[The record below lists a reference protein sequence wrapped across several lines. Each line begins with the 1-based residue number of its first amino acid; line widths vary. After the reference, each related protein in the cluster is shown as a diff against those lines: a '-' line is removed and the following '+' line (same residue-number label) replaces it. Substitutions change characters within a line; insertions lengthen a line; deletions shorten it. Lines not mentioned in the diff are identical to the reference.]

1 MKKALMKVLLI
12 AMTLVTLLTVIP
24 LSANAT
30 SDNKTQI
37 FSYLTKEMGLNSA
50 AACGIMANIEKES
63 NFKPG
68 KIIRDSNGLPS
79 GGLCMWNG
87 SRLNRLKNYCNNNGL
102 NYLSIKGQL
111 SYLEYEL
118 DLSQYKHVLNYL
130 KKVPNNSSGAY
141 DAAYYWC
148 YYFEIPASRGTRSV
162 QRGNSA
168 IRTYWPTY
176 GNKTVSKPDIE
187 LSSKKTSFDLSSSLT
202 IEWTSG
208 KNADTYKLYV
218 AEKNQ
223 KTDKYD
229 WTNAKIYTTSSL
241 KQKIKAN
248 TLGSGDFAAY
258 VRAINTPTGNYK
270 DSAKIKFTVKCI
282 DHEYTSTVIERP
294 TLTKEGKESLT
305 CTICKYK
312 TTAAIP
318 ALTYETLGDYP
329 MTAPTASARTTDSI
343 TLKWDV
349 YEGATGYY
357 VYVRE
362 GNKWTVVGTVTDATE
377 YTVTGLES
385 ATIYKFALRAFV
397 KHEGE
402 LYKTYCG
409 DSYTTATKSN
419 PVEITALE
427 TRLASLELDG
437 VEAVIQWTKD
447 EKADGYAV
455 YVSADGEEYMK
466 LPTIKGNDTTS
477 MKVTGM
483 IVGKIYYFKVHSIV
497 DAGDHNVYSNPSNV
511 RNTLPEA
518 KVLGFSL

>member
-118 DLSQYKHVLNYL
+118 GLSQYKHVLKYL
-130 KKVPNNSSGAY
+130 KNVANNSSGAY

-148 YYFEIPASRGTRSV
+148 YYFEIPASRGSRSV
-162 QRGNSA
+162 QRGNAA
-168 IRTYWPTY
+168 IRSYWPTY
-176 GNKTVSKPDIE
+176 GNKTVSKPEIS
-187 LSSKKTSFDLSSSLT
+187 LSSEKTAFDLTSSLT

-229 WTNAKIYTTSSL
+229 WSNAKIYTTSSL

-270 DSAKIKFTVKCI
+270 DSSKIKFTVKCI
-282 DHEYTSTVIERP
+282 DHEYTSEVLVAP
-294 TLTKEGKESLT
+294 TLTKDGKESLT
-305 CTICKYK
+305 CTICKYE
-312 TTAAIP
+312 TTKVIP
-318 ALTYETLGDYP
+318 ALTYETMGDYP
-329 MTAPTASARTTDSI
+329 MTAPTASARTADSI

-357 VYVRE
+357 VYNRVNNE
-362 GNKWTVVGTVTDATE
+362 WKLIDTVVGANQ
-377 YTVTGLES
+377 YTVTGLKS
-385 ATIYKFALRAFV
+385 ATTYKFALRAFV
-397 KHEGE
+397 KDEGKI
-402 LYKTYCG
+402 YKTYCS
-409 DSYTTATKSN
+409 DAYTTATPTN
-419 PVEITALE
+419 PVEIIAVDNEVNLRSGGTAIL
-427 TRLASLELDG
+427 
-437 VEAVIQWTKD
+437 QWTKS
-447 EKADGYAV
+447 EKAMGYVV
-455 YVSADGEEYMK
+455 YVSNTGHSNDYEK
-466 LPTIKGNDTTS
+466 ISVIKDKNTTS
-477 MKVTGM
+477 LKVSGM
-483 IVGKIYYFKVHSIV
+483 AISRPYYFKVRTIF
-497 DAGDHNVYSNPSNV
+497 DAGDHYVYSDFSNDRMV
-511 RNTLPEA
+511 INFPL
-518 KVLGFSL
+518 

>member
-63 NFKPG
+63 NFKPE

-87 SRLNRLKNYCNNNGL
+87 TRLSRLKTYCNNNGL
-102 NYLSIKGQL
+102 NYLSVKGQL
-111 SYLEYEL
+111 SYLAYEL
-118 DLSQYKHVLNYL
+118 KLSQYKHVFNYL
-130 KKVPNNSSGAY
+130 KNVPNNSSGAY

-148 YYFEIPASRGTRSV
+148 YYFEIPASRGSRSV
-162 QRGNSA
+162 QRGNTA

-176 GNKTVSKPDIE
+176 GNKTITKPEIS
-187 LSSKKTSFDLSSSLT
+187 LASAKSIFDLNSALT

-208 KNADTYKLYV
+208 SKNTDTYRLYV
-218 AEKNQ
+218 AEKDQ
-223 KTDKYD
+223 KTGKYD
-229 WTNAKIYTTSSL
+229 WSNAKIYTTSAL

-248 TLGSGDFAAY
+248 SLGSGDFSAY
-258 VRAINTPTGNYK
+258 VRAKNTPTGNYN
-270 DSAKIKFTVKCI
+270 DSGKINFTVKCV
-282 DHEYTSTVIERP
+282 DHKYTSTVLEVP
-294 TLTKEGKESLT
+294 TLTREGKESLT
-305 CTICKYK
+305 CSICNYK
-312 TTAAIP
+312 TTGTIP

-329 MTAPTASARTTDSI
+329 MTAPSVSDRTTNSI

-362 GNKWTVVGTVTDATE
+362 NNKWKVVGTVTGATE

-385 ATIYKFALRAFV
+385 ATVYKFALRAFV
-397 KHEGE
+397 KADGKI
-402 LYKTYCG
+402 YKTYCG
-409 DSYTTATKSN
+409 ESYTTATKAN
-419 PVEITALE
+419 PVQIT
-427 TRLASLELDG
+427 SLDYSITTLG
-437 VEAVIQWTKD
+437 RNSSAEAIIKWTKE
-447 EKADGYAV
+447 EKADGYIV
-455 YVSADGEEYMK
+455 YASINGSDYEPVSSIITDTNCTTFKASGLK
-466 LPTIKGNDTTS
+466 LGYLYS
-477 MKVTGM
+477 
-483 IVGKIYYFKVHSIV
+483 FKVHTV
-497 DAGDHNVYSNPSNV
+497 VKAGSHNVYSAPSNT
-511 RNTLPEA
+511 RNTLPE
-518 KVLGFSL
+518 FFN